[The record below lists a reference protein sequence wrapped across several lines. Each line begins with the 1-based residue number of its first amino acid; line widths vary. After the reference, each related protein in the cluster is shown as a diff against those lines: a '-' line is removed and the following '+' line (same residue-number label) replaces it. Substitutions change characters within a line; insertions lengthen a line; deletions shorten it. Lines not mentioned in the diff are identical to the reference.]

1 MSPRPAR
8 VKPGA
13 SDALV
18 SQVDFLA
25 SFAALTKQPLA
36 GARAPDSVD
45 TLAAFLGTSRT
56 GRTDLIEQ
64 AGGQA
69 LRSGSWKYIEASKR
83 PKRNE
88 QTNTELGN
96 DTVPQLYD
104 LSRDPGE
111 RQNLADTRPEKVKE
125 LQERLDAIRSQR

>member
-1 MSPRPAR
+1 
-8 VKPGA
+8 
-13 SDALV
+13 V

-25 SFAALTKQPLA
+25 SFAALVKQPLA
-36 GARAPDSVD
+36 GANAPDTVD

-56 GRTDLIEQ
+56 GRTELIEQ

-69 LRSGSWKYIEASKR
+69 LRSGQWKYIEASKR
-83 PKRNE
+83 PKMNQ

-104 LSRDPGE
+104 LSSDPGE
-111 RQNLADTRPEKVKE
+111 RQNLAERHPDRVQE
-125 LQERLDAIRSQR
+125 LQDRLQAIRALQR

>member
-1 MSPRPAR
+1 
-8 VKPGA
+8 
-13 SDALV
+13 V

-25 SFAALTKQPLA
+25 SFAALLKQPLA
-36 GARAPDSVD
+36 GARAPDSID
-45 TLAAFLGTSRT
+45 TLAAFLGTSQT
-56 GRTDLIEQ
+56 GRTELIEQ

-69 LRSGSWKYIEASKR
+69 LRSGPWKFIEASKR
-83 PKRNE
+83 PKMNE

-111 RQNLADTRPEKVKE
+111 RQNLAEQHPQRVKE
-125 LQERLDAIRSQR
+125 LQARLQAIRD

>member
-1 MSPRPAR
+1 
-8 VKPGA
+8 
-13 SDALV
+13 
-18 SQVDFLA
+18 VDFLA
-25 SFAALTKQPLA
+25 SFAALLKQPLA
-36 GARAPDSVD
+36 GARAPDSID

-56 GRTDLIEQ
+56 ARTELIEQ

-69 LRSGSWKYIEASKR
+69 LRSGQWKYIEASKR

-104 LSRDPGE
+104 LSSDPGE
-111 RQNLADTRPEKVKE
+111 RENLADRHTEKLKE
-125 LQERLDAIRSQR
+125 LHGRLQAIRAEQR